1 MGYGKALYRA
11 KINRILEIMLLK
23 NYGQTDLGSMSGLS
37 ASFISKVLSGSKVSL
52 VSATK
57 VATALGVQAKEIF
70 TVNNE
75 EYDLAQTQLETTGA
89 DIDEGVKLQICV
101 KSSAYQVLEKQAEE
115 KLVTISSYVEN
126 IIYEYIAGKSTPP
139 IDFAPFLDKIQN
151 ALDQLKQ
158 AATKTPRNTSGK
170 IKKFNT
176 SNFPALTSQSVE
188 LINKYQS
195 PNPYPKN
202 AKEYDLR
209 GDLRK
214 LVNAYGEIAFPG
226 PDNGMMYREATK
238 DFVSQMSKKYTGL
251 PVSGYLD
258 KLQEK
263 GANAFKYGLG
273 VICSMINDEVSNK
286 EAQYEN

>member
-126 IIYEYIAGKSTPP
+126 IIYEYIGPSGSRRNIHRVLLIF
-139 IDFAPFLDKIQN
+139 IDNVTKYCYNTAYTHRLPYRQFL
-151 ALDQLKQ
+151 
-158 AATKTPRNTSGK
+158 
-170 IKKFNT
+170 
-176 SNFPALTSQSVE
+176 SVIPE
-188 LINKYQS
+188 
-195 PNPYPKN
+195 
-202 AKEYDLR
+202 
-209 GDLRK
+209 
-214 LVNAYGEIAFPG
+214 
-226 PDNGMMYREATK
+226 
-238 DFVSQMSKKYTGL
+238 
-251 PVSGYLD
+251 
-258 KLQEK
+258 
-263 GANAFKYGLG
+263 
-273 VICSMINDEVSNK
+273 
-286 EAQYEN
+286 